1 MIMVV
6 VHDLDSREQIRRFLK
21 ERGYEVNVPTHRQ
34 DVLPSAKDMH
44 PLVIVLDFY
53 VADPDGLQVLK
64 QLRAQQYTGKV
75 IAIAGES
82 MRGVMPEA
90 SHLGIDQIVGGP
102 DGKVGA
108 LLLDQLEAVIRLL
121 FRQQIAERAYALYEQ
136 RGRRERFDLEDW
148 LKAEQQIL
156 KPHLHMSSMSS

>member
-6 VHDLDSREQIRRFLK
+6 VHDLDSRKQISQFLK
-21 ERGYEVNVPTHRQ
+21 EHGYEVDVPEHRQ
-34 DVLPSAKDMH
+34 DVLPRAEEIN

-64 QLRAQQYTGKV
+64 QLRERGYTGKV

-82 MRGVMPEA
+82 MRSVIPEA

-102 DGKVGA
+102 DGKVGP
-108 LLLDQLEAVIRLL
+108 LLLDQLEATIRLL
-121 FRQQIAERAYALYEQ
+121 FRQQILERAYTLYEQ
-136 RGRRERFDLEDW
+136 RGRHKGFEQQDW
-148 LKAEQQIL
+148 FEAEQQIL
-156 KPHLHMSSMSS
+156 KPHLRISLASS